1 MSDIKQKK
9 KRKKKKERSYSLY
22 WLGLRYNDFFFF
34 SFSCFMKQDG
44 IHDIRATDNT
54 RAIRCRRRGN
64 YIYEL
69 YF

>member
-1 MSDIKQKK
+1 MSDIKKK
-9 KRKKKKERSYSLY
+9 KRKKERSYSLY
-22 WLGLRYNDFFFF
+22 WWSGLRYDDFFFF

-44 IHDIRATDNT
+44 IHDIKATDNT

-69 YF
+69 YC